1 MIKKLKKF
9 VSDSS
14 WRFGILNYLGLLKFL
29 DDESYIK
36 KEYYYKMGKILDLDN
51 PQSFNEKLQWLKI
64 HDRKEI
70 YTFMVDKAAVKDYI
84 GEMLGREYLI
94 PTIGIWDNAD
104 DIDFSILPQ
113 QFVLKCTHNSGGV
126 IICRNKSS
134 FNIEDAK
141 KSLNKSI
148 KRNYYYEH
156 REWVY
161 KDVPHRI
168 IAEKY
173 MSNPGEKSLMD
184 YKFYCFNGKPL
195 FLYVSVG
202 LENHKNAQIS
212 FFDME
217 WNVTVFGRS
226 DYKPLKNI
234 PPKPKNFNEMVSIA
248 KRLSQNIPFVRVDLY
263 EIRGKIFFSEL
274 TFCPCAGMMFF
285 EPPEADL
292 EIGKLLELR

>member
-173 MSNPGEKSLMD
+173 MSNPDEKSLMD

-202 LENHKNAQIS
+202 LENHKNARIS

-217 WNVTVFGRS
+217 WSVTAFGRS
-226 DYKPLKNI
+226 DYKPLKDI

-263 EIRGKIFFSEL
+263 EIRGKIYFSEL

-292 EIGKLLELR
+292 EIGKMLELR